1 MLCFPFELSK
11 FSVVTC
17 APSNF
22 SIQGKTMA
30 NSGLSAT
37 EKKVAF
43 SLASVFGLRMM
54 GLFMIMPVFALYGQ
68 HLEGFSPLWVG
79 IAIGAYGL
87 TQALL
92 QIPMGILSDRIGRK
106 PVIMGG
112 LVLFAIGSI
121 IAASA
126 DSIYGVVFGRAVQG
140 MGAIAAAVLA
150 LAADLTRDEQR
161 TKVMA
166 IIGMCIGFSFA
177 LSLLVG
183 PLIAQYLGLT
193 GLFAMTAG
201 LALLGMLIVHLL
213 VPSPVSHAPRGDTL
227 AAPTR
232 LLQMLRDPQLFR
244 LDAGIF
250 ILHLVLTAVFV
261 ALPLDLVDAGLVKE
275 KHWML
280 YFPAFICAFFLMV
293 PLIIMG
299 VKKKNTKATFQIALL
314 IMMAALGT
322 MALFAA
328 NLWMLS
334 IAILLFFTGFNYLEA
349 SLPSLIA
356 KFCPV
361 GDKGS
366 AMGVYSTSQFL
377 GAFCGGM
384 LGGGAFQL
392 VGATGVF
399 LLSLLLMLGWLLLT
413 LGMENP
419 VLLKSYTLMADVNDR
434 EQARAMAARLS
445 VLPGVAEAMVVLE
458 ERVAYL
464 KVDEHFDLR
473 EARAVLGSVH

>member
-1 MLCFPFELSK
+1 MS
-11 FSVVTC
+11 
-17 APSNF
+17 A
-22 SIQGKTMA
+22 
-30 NSGLSAT
+30 SGLSGT

-87 TQALL
+87 TQAVL

-106 PVIMGG
+106 PVIMSG
-112 LVLFAIGSI
+112 LLVFALGSVV
-121 IAASA
+121 AAMA
-126 DSIYGVVFGRAVQG
+126 DSIYGVVAGRALQG

-150 LAADLTRDEQR
+150 LAADLSRDEQR

-183 PLIAQYLGLT
+183 PVVAQHLGLS

-201 LALLGMLIVHLL
+201 LALLGIVIVQLL
-213 VPSPVSHAPRGDTL
+213 VPNPVTHAPKGDTL
-227 AAPTR
+227 AAPAR
-232 LLQMLRDPQLFR
+232 IVQMLKNPQLIR

-261 ALPLDLVDAGLVKE
+261 ALPLDLVDAGFAKE
-275 KHWML
+275 EHWML
-280 YFPAFICAFFLMV
+280 YFPAFIGAFFLMV
-293 PLIIMG
+293 PLIIIG
-299 VKKKNTKATFQIALL
+299 VKRKNAKGMFQVALVIL
-314 IMMAALGT
+314 LVALGMMAAFSHSLLG
-322 MALFAA
+322 
-328 NLWMLS
+328 LS
-334 IAILLFFTGFNYLEA
+334 VAVVLFFTGFNYLEA

-361 GDKGS
+361 GEKGT

-377 GAFCGGM
+377 GAFCGG
-384 LGGGAFQL
+384 LIGGGAYQWL
-392 VGATGVF
+392 GATGVF
-399 LLSLLLMLGWLLLT
+399 IAGMILMAIWLVLSL
-413 LGMENP
+413 GMQNP
-419 VLLKSYTLMADVNDR
+419 VLLKSYTLAANVEGTDQAKIMAM
-434 EQARAMAARLS
+434 ELS
-445 VLPGVAEAMVVLE
+445 KLAGVAEAIVVLE
-458 ERVAYL
+458 EKVAYL

-473 EARAVLGSVH
+473 QARAVLGSVN

>member
-1 MLCFPFELSK
+1 
-11 FSVVTC
+11 
-17 APSNF
+17 
-22 SIQGKTMA
+22 MA
-30 NSGLSAT
+30 KNGLSGI

-87 TQALL
+87 TQACL
-92 QIPMGILSDRIGRK
+92 QIPMGMLSDKYGRK
-106 PVIMGG
+106 PIILGG
-112 LVLFAIGSI
+112 LVIFAIGSI
-121 IAASA
+121 VAAMS
-126 DSIYGVVFGRAVQG
+126 DHIYGVVFGRALQG

-177 LSLLVG
+177 LSLLAG
-183 PLIAQYLGLT
+183 PIVAQYAGLE
-193 GLFAMTAG
+193 GLFFLTAI
-201 LALLGMLIVHLL
+201 LAVLGMVIVQVL
-213 VPSPVSHAPRGDTL
+213 VPNPVSQAPKGDTV
-227 AAPTR
+227 ATPTKLKR
-232 LLQMLRDPQLFR
+232 MLMDPQLFR

-280 YFPAFICAFFLMV
+280 YFPAFIGAFFLMV
-293 PLIIMG
+293 PLIIIG
-299 VKKKNTKATFQIALL
+299 VKRNNTKTMFQISLM
-314 IMMAALGT
+314 IMMLALAAMGFY
-322 MALFAA
+322 AD
-328 NLWMLS
+328 NLWVLS
-334 IAILLFFTGFNYLEA
+334 GAVVLFFTGFNYLEA

-356 KFCPV
+356 KFCPM

-384 LGGGAFQL
+384 LGGGAYQL
-392 VGATGVF
+392 VGASGVF
-399 LLSLLLMLGWLLLT
+399 FVALALMFVWLLLT
-413 LGMENP
+413 IGMEKP
-419 VLLKSYTLMADVNDR
+419 VLLKTYTLEAEAKDRNHAKDMAT
-434 EQARAMAARLS
+434 QLS
-445 VLPGVAEAMVVLE
+445 QLAGVAEAIVVIE
-458 ERVAYL
+458 EKAAYL
-464 KVDEHFDLR
+464 KVDDQFDLR
-473 EARAVLGSVH
+473 EARAVLGSVS

>member
-1 MLCFPFELSK
+1 
-11 FSVVTC
+11 
-17 APSNF
+17 
-22 SIQGKTMA
+22 MA
-30 NSGLSAT
+30 NGGLSGT
-37 EKKVAF
+37 ERKVAF

-68 HLEGFSPLWVG
+68 DLKGFSPLWVG

-87 TQALL
+87 TQAIL

-106 PVIMGG
+106 PVILGG
-112 LVLFAIGSI
+112 LLVFALGSVL
-121 IAASA
+121 AAMS
-126 DSIYGVVFGRAVQG
+126 DSIYGVVAGRALQG

-183 PLIAQYLGLT
+183 PVVAQHLGLS
-193 GLFAMTAG
+193 GLFALTAG
-201 LALLGMLIVHLL
+201 LALLGMLIVQLL
-213 VPSPVSHAPRGDTL
+213 VPNPVAHAPKGDTMAEPGKL
-227 AAPTR
+227 KN
-232 LLQMLRDPQLFR
+232 MLKDPQLFR

-280 YFPAFICAFFLMV
+280 YFPAFVGAFFLMV
-293 PLIIMG
+293 PLIIIG
-299 VKKKNTKATFQIALL
+299 VKRNNTKGMFQFALV
-314 IMMAALGT
+314 IMLASLLA
-322 MALFAA
+322 MALFSHS
-328 NLWMLS
+328 LWVLAV
-334 IAILLFFTGFNYLEA
+334 AIVAFFTGFNYLEA

-361 GDKGS
+361 GAKGS

-377 GAFCGGM
+377 GAFCGGL
-384 LGGGAFQL
+384 LGGGAYQIM
-392 VGATGVF
+392 GAAGVF
-399 LLSLLLMLGWLLLT
+399 SVAVVLLIIWLALT
-413 LGMENP
+413 LGMKNP
-419 VLLKSYTLMADVNDR
+419 VLLKSYTLEAQVSGR
-434 EQARAMAARLS
+434 EQAQKMAAELS
-445 VLPGVAEAMVVLE
+445 QLPGVSEAIVVLE
-458 ERVAYL
+458 EKVAYL
-464 KVDEHFDLR
+464 KVNDQFDLR
-473 EARAVLGSVH
+473 RARAVLGSVN

>member
-1 MLCFPFELSK
+1 
-11 FSVVTC
+11 
-17 APSNF
+17 
-22 SIQGKTMA
+22 MA
-30 NSGLSAT
+30 KNGLSGI

-87 TQALL
+87 TQACL
-92 QIPMGILSDRIGRK
+92 QIPMGMLSDKYGRK
-106 PVIMGG
+106 PIILGG
-112 LVLFAIGSI
+112 LVIFAIGSI
-121 IAASA
+121 VAAMS
-126 DSIYGVVFGRAVQG
+126 DHIYGVVLGRALQG

-177 LSLLVG
+177 LSLLAG
-183 PLIAQYLGLT
+183 PIVAQYAGLE
-193 GLFAMTAG
+193 GLFFLTAI
-201 LALLGMLIVHLL
+201 LAVLGMVIVQVL
-213 VPSPVSHAPRGDTL
+213 VPNPVSQAPKGDTV
-227 AAPTR
+227 ATPTKLKR
-232 LLQMLRDPQLFR
+232 MLMDPQLFR

-280 YFPAFICAFFLMV
+280 YFPAFVGAFFLMV
-293 PLIIMG
+293 PLIIIG
-299 VKKKNTKATFQIALL
+299 VKRNNTKTMFQISLL
-314 IMMAALGT
+314 IMMLSLAAMGVY
-322 MALFAA
+322 AD
-328 NLWMLS
+328 NLWVLS
-334 IAILLFFTGFNYLEA
+334 GAVVLFFTGFNYLEA

-356 KFCPV
+356 KFCPM

-384 LGGGAFQL
+384 LGGGAYQL
-392 VGATGVF
+392 VGASGVF
-399 LLSLLLMLGWLLLT
+399 YVALALMFVWLLLT
-413 LGMENP
+413 IGMEKP
-419 VLLKSYTLMADVNDR
+419 VLLKSYTLEAEAKDRNHAQDMAT
-434 EQARAMAARLS
+434 QLS
-445 VLPGVAEAMVVLE
+445 QLTGVAEAIVVIE
-458 ERVAYL
+458 EKAAYL
-464 KVDEHFDLR
+464 KVDDQFDLR
-473 EARAVLGSVH
+473 EARAVLGSVS

>member
-1 MLCFPFELSK
+1 MANNGLSK
-11 FSVVTC
+11 
-17 APSNF
+17 
-22 SIQGKTMA
+22 
-30 NSGLSAT
+30 T

-87 TQALL
+87 TQAVL
-92 QIPMGILSDRIGRK
+92 QIPMGILSDKFGRK
-106 PVIMGG
+106 PIILAG
-112 LVLFAIGSI
+112 LLLFALGSLV
-121 IAASA
+121 AANA
-126 DSIYGVVFGRAVQG
+126 DTIYGVVAGRAIQG

-183 PLIAQYLGLT
+183 PIVAQHLGLS

-201 LALLGMLIVHLL
+201 LAVLGMVIVQAL
-213 VPSPVSHAPRGDTL
+213 VPNPISQAPKGDTL
-227 AAPTR
+227 ATPAKLKAMVT
-232 LLQMLRDPQLFR
+232 DPQLFR

-280 YFPAFICAFFLMV
+280 YFPAFMGAFFLMV
-293 PLIIMG
+293 PLIIIG
-299 VKKKNTKATFQIALL
+299 VKKKNTKATFQVALL
-314 IMMAALGT
+314 IMMVALGA
-322 MALFAA
+322 MALFAN
-328 NLWMLS
+328 NLIVLS
-334 IAILLFFTGFNYLEA
+334 IAVVLFFTGFNYLEA

-377 GAFCGGM
+377 GAFCGGL
-384 LGGGAFQL
+384 LGGGAYQL
-392 VGATGVF
+392 VGAAGVF
-399 LLSLLLMLGWLLLT
+399 AVALILMTLWLLLS

-419 VLLKSYTLMADVNDR
+419 VLLKSYTLEATVEGR
-434 EQARAMAARLS
+434 EQAQAMATELS
-445 VLPGVAEAMVVLE
+445 QLAGVAEAIVVLE

-473 EARAVLGSVH
+473 EARAVLGSVS

>member
-1 MLCFPFELSK
+1 MANNGLSK
-11 FSVVTC
+11 
-17 APSNF
+17 
-22 SIQGKTMA
+22 
-30 NSGLSAT
+30 T

-43 SLASVFGLRMM
+43 SLAGVFGLRMM

-87 TQALL
+87 TQAAL
-92 QIPMGILSDRIGRK
+92 QIPMGILSDKFGRK
-106 PVIMGG
+106 PIILIG
-112 LVLFAIGSI
+112 LVVFAIGSLV
-121 IAASA
+121 AANA
-126 DSIYGVVFGRAVQG
+126 ETIYGVVAGRAIQG
-140 MGAIAAAVLA
+140 MGAIASAVLA

-183 PLIAQYLGLT
+183 PIVAQYVGLS
-193 GLFAMTAG
+193 GLFALTAC
-201 LALLGMLIVHLL
+201 LAVLGMLIVQFL
-213 VPSPVSHAPRGDTL
+213 VPTPITHAPKGDTV
-227 AAPTR
+227 ATPTK
-232 LLQMLRDPQLFR
+232 LKAMITDPQLFR

-280 YFPAFICAFFLMV
+280 YFPAFIAAFFLMV
-293 PLIIMG
+293 PLIVIG
-299 VKKKNTKATFQIALL
+299 VKKKNTKATFQVSLLVMMLAL
-314 IMMAALGT
+314 AL
-322 MALFAA
+322 MALFTH
-328 NLWMLS
+328 NLMVLS
-334 IAILLFFTGFNYLEA
+334 IAVVLFFTGFNYLEA

-377 GAFCGGM
+377 GAFCGGL
-384 LGGGAFQL
+384 LGGGAYQL
-392 VGATGVF
+392 LGAVGVF
-399 LLSLLLMLGWLLLT
+399 SAALCLMTVWLLLT

-419 VLLKSYTLMADVNDR
+419 VLLKTYTLEATVEGK
-434 EQARAMAARLS
+434 EQAKAMASELS
-445 VLPGVAEAMVVLE
+445 QLTGVAEAIVVLE

-473 EARAVLGSVH
+473 EARAVLGSVS

>member
-1 MLCFPFELSK
+1 MANNGLSK
-11 FSVVTC
+11 
-17 APSNF
+17 
-22 SIQGKTMA
+22 
-30 NSGLSAT
+30 T

-87 TQALL
+87 TQAVL
-92 QIPMGILSDRIGRK
+92 QIPMGILSDKYGRK
-106 PVIMGG
+106 PIILIG
-112 LVLFAIGSI
+112 LLMFAIGSVV
-121 IAASA
+121 AAMA
-126 DSIYGVVFGRAVQG
+126 DSIYGVVLGRAMQG

-183 PLIAQYLGLT
+183 PIVAQHLGLS

-201 LALLGMLIVHLL
+201 LALLGMVIVQLL
-213 VPSPVSHAPRGDTL
+213 VPNPISQAPKGDTV
-227 AAPTR
+227 AAPAK
-232 LLQMLRDPQLFR
+232 LKAMLKDPQLFR

-280 YFPAFICAFFLMV
+280 YFPAFIGAFFLMV
-293 PLIIMG
+293 PLIIIG

-314 IMMAALGT
+314 IMMAALAS
-322 MALFAA
+322 MALFA
-328 NLWMLS
+328 NSLMVLS
-334 IAILLFFTGFNYLEA
+334 AAIVLFFTGFNYLEA

-377 GAFCGGM
+377 GAFFGGL
-384 LGGGAFQL
+384 LGGGAYQL
-392 VGATGVF
+392 VGAAGVF
-399 LLSLLLMLGWLLLT
+399 AVALGLMFVWLLLT

-419 VLLKSYTLMADVNDR
+419 VLLKSYTLEAEVEGK
-434 EQARAMAARLS
+434 EQARSMATKLS
-445 VLPGVAEAMVVLE
+445 QLPGVVEAIVVLE
-458 ERVAYL
+458 EKVAYL

-473 EARAVLGSVH
+473 QARAVLGSVN

>member
-1 MLCFPFELSK
+1 
-11 FSVVTC
+11 
-17 APSNF
+17 
-22 SIQGKTMA
+22 MA
-30 NSGLSAT
+30 TSGLSAT

-92 QIPMGILSDRIGRK
+92 QIPMGILSDKFGRK
-106 PVIMGG
+106 PIILIG
-112 LVLFAIGSI
+112 LLVFALGSLV
-121 IAASA
+121 AASA
-126 DSIYGVVFGRAVQG
+126 DSIYGVVFGRALQG

-183 PLIAQYLGLT
+183 PVVAEHMGLS
-193 GLFAMTAG
+193 GLFFMTSG
-201 LALLGMLIVHLL
+201 LALLGMAIVQLL
-213 VPSPVSHAPRGDTL
+213 VPNPVHQAPKGDTL
-227 AAPTR
+227 AAPAKLMR
-232 LLQMLRDPQLFR
+232 MLKDPQLFR

-261 ALPLDLVDAGLVKE
+261 ALPLDLVDAGLAKE

-280 YFPAFICAFFLMV
+280 YFPAFIGAFFLMV
-293 PLIIMG
+293 PLIIIG
-299 VKKKNTKATFQIALL
+299 VKRKNTKGMFQVALV
-314 IMMAALGT
+314 IMMLSLT
-322 MALFAA
+322 VMALFAD
-328 NLWMLS
+328 NLWLL
-334 IAILLFFTGFNYLEA
+334 AFAVLLFFTGFNYLEA

-361 GDKGS
+361 GEKGS

-377 GAFCGGM
+377 GAFCGGI

-392 VGATGVF
+392 LGAVGVF
-399 LLSLLLMLGWLLLT
+399 VAALVLMALWLVLT
-413 LGMENP
+413 LGMKNP
-419 VLLKSYTLMADVNDR
+419 VLLKSYTLEAQVEGR
-434 EQARAMAARLS
+434 EQAREMASKLS
-445 VLPGVAEAMVVLE
+445 ELAGVAEAIVVLE
-458 ERVAYL
+458 EKVAYL

-473 EARAVLGSVH
+473 EARAVLGSAN

>member
-1 MLCFPFELSK
+1 MANNGLSK
-11 FSVVTC
+11 
-17 APSNF
+17 
-22 SIQGKTMA
+22 
-30 NSGLSAT
+30 T

-87 TQALL
+87 TQAVL
-92 QIPMGILSDRIGRK
+92 QIPMGILSDKFGRK
-106 PVIMGG
+106 PIILAG
-112 LVLFAIGSI
+112 LLVFAFGSLV
-121 IAASA
+121 AANA
-126 DSIYGVVFGRAVQG
+126 DSIYGVVAGRAIQG

-183 PLIAQYLGLT
+183 PIVAQYFGLS
-193 GLFAMTAG
+193 GLFMITAG
-201 LALLGMLIVHLL
+201 LAILGMLIVQVI
-213 VPSPVSHAPRGDTL
+213 VPTPISRAPKGDTL
-227 AAPTR
+227 AIPAK
-232 LLQMLRDPQLFR
+232 LKAMLTDPQLFR

-280 YFPAFICAFFLMV
+280 YFPAFMGAFFLMV
-293 PLIIMG
+293 PLIIIG
-299 VKKKNTKATFQIALL
+299 VKKKNTKATFQVALL
-314 IMMAALGT
+314 LMMMALGA
-322 MALFAA
+322 MALFAN
-328 NLWMLS
+328 NLMVLS
-334 IAILLFFTGFNYLEA
+334 IAVVLFFTGFNYLEA

-377 GAFCGGM
+377 GAFCGGL
-384 LGGGAFQL
+384 LGGGAYQL
-392 VGATGVF
+392 VGAAGVF
-399 LLSLLLMLGWLLLT
+399 AVALVLMAAWLVLT

-419 VLLKSYTLMADVNDR
+419 VLLKSYTLEAAVEGRD
-434 EQARAMAARLS
+434 QARAMATELS
-445 VLPGVAEAMVVLE
+445 QLAGVAEAIVVLE
-458 ERVAYL
+458 EKVAYL

-473 EARAVLGSVH
+473 EARAVLGSVS

>member
-1 MLCFPFELSK
+1 MANNGLSK
-11 FSVVTC
+11 
-17 APSNF
+17 
-22 SIQGKTMA
+22 
-30 NSGLSAT
+30 T

-87 TQALL
+87 TQAVL
-92 QIPMGILSDRIGRK
+92 QIPMGILSDRYGRK
-106 PVIMGG
+106 PIILAG
-112 LVLFAIGSI
+112 LLLFAIGSVV
-121 IAASA
+121 AAMA
-126 DSIYGVVFGRAVQG
+126 DSIYGVVAGRAMQG

-183 PLIAQYLGLT
+183 PIVAQYVGLS
-193 GLFAMTAG
+193 GLFAMTAV
-201 LALLGMLIVHLL
+201 LAVLGMVMVQVL
-213 VPSPVSHAPRGDTL
+213 VPNPISQAPKGDTL
-227 AAPTR
+227 AAPAK
-232 LLQMLRDPQLFR
+232 LKAMLTDPQLFR

-280 YFPAFICAFFLMV
+280 YFPAFIGAFVLMV
-293 PLIIMG
+293 PLIIIG
-299 VKKKNTKATFQIALL
+299 VKKKNTKATFQISLL
-314 IMMAALGT
+314 IMMAALASMT
-322 MALFAA
+322 LFSN
-328 NLWMLS
+328 NLVALS
-334 IAILLFFTGFNYLEA
+334 IAIVLFFTGFNYLEA

-377 GAFCGGM
+377 GAFCGGL
-384 LGGGAFQL
+384 LGGGAYQL
-392 VGATGVF
+392 VGAAGVF
-399 LLSLLLMLGWLLLT
+399 AVALGLMFIWLLLT

-419 VLLKSYTLMADVNDR
+419 VLLKSYTLEAEVEGK
-434 EQARAMAARLS
+434 EQARVMVTELS
-445 VLPGVAEAMVVLE
+445 QLAGVVEAIVVLDE
-458 ERVAYL
+458 KVAYL

-473 EARAVLGSVH
+473 QARAVLGSVN

>member
-1 MLCFPFELSK
+1 MANNGLSK
-11 FSVVTC
+11 
-17 APSNF
+17 
-22 SIQGKTMA
+22 
-30 NSGLSAT
+30 T

-79 IAIGAYGL
+79 VAIGAYGL
-87 TQALL
+87 TQAIL
-92 QIPMGILSDRIGRK
+92 QIPMGILSDKFGRK
-106 PVIMGG
+106 PIILAG
-112 LVLFAIGSI
+112 LLIFAIGSLV
-121 IAASA
+121 AANA
-126 DSIYGVVFGRAVQG
+126 ESIYGVVAGRALQG

-183 PLIAQYLGLT
+183 PIVAQHLGLS
-193 GLFAMTAG
+193 GLFFMTAG
-201 LALLGMLIVHLL
+201 LALLGMLIVQVL
-213 VPSPVSHAPRGDTL
+213 VPNPISQAPKGDTV
-227 AAPTR
+227 AAPEKLKR
-232 LLQMLRDPQLFR
+232 MLFDPQLFR

-280 YFPAFICAFFLMV
+280 YFPAFIGAFLLMV
-293 PLIIMG
+293 PLIIIG
-299 VKKKNTKATFQIALL
+299 VKRNNTKGMFQVALL
-314 IMMAALGT
+314 IMMAALGS
-322 MALFAA
+322 MAMFAD
-328 NLWMLS
+328 NLVMLS
-334 IAILLFFTGFNYLEA
+334 IAVVLFFTGFNYLEA

-377 GAFCGGM
+377 GAFCGGL
-384 LGGGAFQL
+384 LGGGAYQL
-392 VGATGVF
+392 LGASGVF
-399 LLSLLLMLGWLLLT
+399 AAALGLMVIWFLLT
-413 LGMENP
+413 FGMKNP
-419 VLLKSYTLMADVNDR
+419 VLLKSYTLEANVSDKQSAVTMAT
-434 EQARAMAARLS
+434 ELS
-445 VLPGVAEAMVVLE
+445 ALTGVAEAIVVLE
-458 ERVAYL
+458 EKVAYL
-464 KVDEHFDLR
+464 KVDDHFDLR
-473 EARAVLGSVH
+473 EARAVLRSVD

>member
-1 MLCFPFELSK
+1 
-11 FSVVTC
+11 
-17 APSNF
+17 
-22 SIQGKTMA
+22 MA
-30 NSGLSAT
+30 KNGLSGI

-87 TQALL
+87 TQACL
-92 QIPMGILSDRIGRK
+92 QIPMGMLSDKYGRK
-106 PVIMGG
+106 PIILGG
-112 LVLFAIGSI
+112 LVIFAIGSI
-121 IAASA
+121 VAAMS
-126 DSIYGVVFGRAVQG
+126 DHIYGVVFGRALQG

-177 LSLLVG
+177 LSLLAG
-183 PLIAQYLGLT
+183 PIVAQYAGLE
-193 GLFAMTAG
+193 GLFFLTAI
-201 LALLGMLIVHLL
+201 LAVLGMVIVQVL
-213 VPSPVSHAPRGDTL
+213 VPNPVSQAPKGDTV
-227 AAPTR
+227 ATPTKLKR
-232 LLQMLRDPQLFR
+232 MLMDPQLFR

-280 YFPAFICAFFLMV
+280 YFPAFIGAFFLMV
-293 PLIIMG
+293 PLIIIG
-299 VKKKNTKATFQIALL
+299 VKRNNTKTMFQISLM
-314 IMMAALGT
+314 IMMVSLAAMGIY
-322 MALFAA
+322 AD
-328 NLWMLS
+328 NLWVLS
-334 IAILLFFTGFNYLEA
+334 GAVVLFFTGFNYLEA

-356 KFCPV
+356 KFCPM

-384 LGGGAFQL
+384 LGGGAYQL
-392 VGATGVF
+392 VGASGVF
-399 LLSLLLMLGWLLLT
+399 FVALALMFVWLLLT
-413 LGMENP
+413 IGMEKP
-419 VLLKSYTLMADVNDR
+419 VLLKSYTLEAEAKDRDHAQDMAT
-434 EQARAMAARLS
+434 QLS
-445 VLPGVAEAMVVLE
+445 QLSGVAEAIVVIE
-458 ERVAYL
+458 EKAAYL
-464 KVDEHFDLR
+464 KVDDQFDLR
-473 EARAVLGSVH
+473 EARAVLGSVS

>member
-1 MLCFPFELSK
+1 MDGLFIYSR
-11 FSVVTC
+11 SGR
-17 APSNF
+17 N
-22 SIQGKTMA
+22 MA
-30 NSGLSAT
+30 NNGLSRI

-54 GLFMIMPVFALYGQ
+54 GLFMIMPIFALYGQ

-87 TQALL
+87 TQAVL
-92 QIPMGILSDRIGRK
+92 QIPMGILSDKFGRK
-106 PVIMGG
+106 PIILIG
-112 LVLFAIGSI
+112 LVMFAFGSL
-121 IAASA
+121 IAANSET
-126 DSIYGVVFGRAVQG
+126 IYGVIVGRAIQG
-140 MGAIAAAVLA
+140 TGAIAAAVLA

-183 PLIAQYLGLT
+183 PIVAQYVGLS
-193 GLFAMTAG
+193 GLFTMTAG
-201 LALLGMLIVHLL
+201 LAFLGMFIVQIL
-213 VPSPVSHAPRGDTL
+213 VPNPISQAPKGDTL
-227 AAPTR
+227 AIPAKLKAMVT
-232 LLQMLRDPQLFR
+232 DPQLFR

-280 YFPAFICAFFLMV
+280 YFPAFIGAFFLMV
-293 PLIIMG
+293 PLIIIG
-299 VKKKNTKATFQIALL
+299 VKKKNTKATFQVSLL
-314 IMMAALGT
+314 IMMLSLAS
-322 MALFAA
+322 MALFAD
-328 NLWMLS
+328 NLVVLS
-334 IAILLFFTGFNYLEA
+334 IAVVLFFTGFNYLEA

-377 GAFCGGM
+377 GAFCGGI
-384 LGGGAFQL
+384 LGGGAYQL
-392 VGATGVF
+392 VGAEGVF
-399 LLSLLLMLGWLLLT
+399 SVTLALMVIWLLLT
-413 LGMENP
+413 LGMKNP
-419 VLLKSYTLMADVNDR
+419 VLLKSYALEATVEGK
-434 EQARAMAARLS
+434 EQAKTMATKLS
-445 VLPGVAEAMVVLE
+445 QLTGVAEAIVVLE
-458 ERVAYL
+458 EKVAYL

-473 EARAVLGSVH
+473 EARAVLGSVS

>member
-1 MLCFPFELSK
+1 
-11 FSVVTC
+11 
-17 APSNF
+17 
-22 SIQGKTMA
+22 MA
-30 NSGLSAT
+30 NNGLSGI

-87 TQALL
+87 TQAVL
-92 QIPMGILSDRIGRK
+92 QIPMGMLSDKYGRK
-106 PVIMGG
+106 PIILAG
-112 LVLFAIGSI
+112 LVVFAIGSI
-121 IAASA
+121 VAAMS
-126 DSIYGVVFGRAVQG
+126 DHIYGVVLGRAIQG

-177 LSLLVG
+177 LSLLAG
-183 PLIAQYLGLT
+183 PIVAQYAGLE
-193 GLFAMTAG
+193 GLFFLTAI
-201 LALLGMLIVHLL
+201 LAVLGMIIVQVL
-213 VPSPVSHAPRGDTL
+213 VPNPVSQAPKGDTV
-227 AAPTR
+227 ATPTKLKR
-232 LLQMLRDPQLFR
+232 MLMDPQLFR

-280 YFPAFICAFFLMV
+280 YFPAFIGAFFLMV
-293 PLIIMG
+293 PLIIIG
-299 VKKKNTKATFQIALL
+299 VKRNNTKTMFQISLM
-314 IMMAALGT
+314 IMMVALAAMG
-322 MALFAA
+322 MYAD
-328 NLWMLS
+328 NLWVLT
-334 IAILLFFTGFNYLEA
+334 AAVVLFFTGFNYLEA

-384 LGGGAFQL
+384 LGGGAYQL
-392 VGATGVF
+392 VGAAGVF
-399 LLSLLLMLGWLLLT
+399 YVALGLMFIWLLLT
-413 LGMENP
+413 IGMEKP
-419 VLLKSYTLMADVNDR
+419 VLLKSYTLEAKAKDRAHAKDMAT
-434 EQARAMAARLS
+434 QLS
-445 VLPGVAEAMVVLE
+445 LLAGVAEAIVVIE
-458 ERVAYL
+458 EKAAYL
-464 KVDEHFDLR
+464 KVDDQFDLS
-473 EARAVLGSVH
+473 EARAVLGSVN

>member
-1 MLCFPFELSK
+1 
-11 FSVVTC
+11 
-17 APSNF
+17 
-22 SIQGKTMA
+22 MA
-30 NSGLSAT
+30 KNGLSGI

-87 TQALL
+87 TQACL
-92 QIPMGILSDRIGRK
+92 QIPMGMLSDKYGRK
-106 PVIMGG
+106 PIILGG
-112 LVLFAIGSI
+112 LVIFAIGSI
-121 IAASA
+121 VAAMS
-126 DSIYGVVFGRAVQG
+126 DHIYGVVLGRALQG

-177 LSLLVG
+177 LSLLAG
-183 PLIAQYLGLT
+183 PIVAQYAGLE
-193 GLFAMTAG
+193 GLFFLTAI
-201 LALLGMLIVHLL
+201 LAVLGMVIVQVL
-213 VPSPVSHAPRGDTL
+213 VPNPVSQAPKGDTV
-227 AAPTR
+227 ATPTKLKR
-232 LLQMLRDPQLFR
+232 MLMDPQLFR

-280 YFPAFICAFFLMV
+280 YFPAFVGAFFLMV
-293 PLIIMG
+293 PLIIIG
-299 VKKKNTKATFQIALL
+299 VKRNNTKTMFQISLL
-314 IMMAALGT
+314 IMMLSLAAMGIY
-322 MALFAA
+322 AD
-328 NLWMLS
+328 NLWVLS
-334 IAILLFFTGFNYLEA
+334 GAVVLFFTGFNYLEA

-356 KFCPV
+356 KFCPM

-384 LGGGAFQL
+384 LGGGAYQL
-392 VGATGVF
+392 VGASGVF
-399 LLSLLLMLGWLLLT
+399 YVALALMFVWLLLT
-413 LGMENP
+413 IGMEKP
-419 VLLKSYTLMADVNDR
+419 VLLKSYTLEAEAKDRNHAQDMAT
-434 EQARAMAARLS
+434 QLS
-445 VLPGVAEAMVVLE
+445 QLTGVAEAIVVIE
-458 ERVAYL
+458 EKAAYL
-464 KVDEHFDLR
+464 KVDDQFDLR
-473 EARAVLGSVH
+473 EARAVLGSVS

>member
-1 MLCFPFELSK
+1 
-11 FSVVTC
+11 
-17 APSNF
+17 
-22 SIQGKTMA
+22 MA
-30 NSGLSAT
+30 KNGLSGI

-87 TQALL
+87 TQACL
-92 QIPMGILSDRIGRK
+92 QIPMGMLSDKYGRK
-106 PVIMGG
+106 PIILGG
-112 LVLFAIGSI
+112 LVIFAIGSI
-121 IAASA
+121 VAAMS
-126 DSIYGVVFGRAVQG
+126 DHIYGVVFGRALQG

-177 LSLLVG
+177 LSLLAG
-183 PLIAQYLGLT
+183 PIVAQYAGLE
-193 GLFAMTAG
+193 GLFFLTAI
-201 LALLGMLIVHLL
+201 LAVLGMVIVQVL
-213 VPSPVSHAPRGDTL
+213 VPNPVSQAPKGDTV
-227 AAPTR
+227 ATPTKLKR
-232 LLQMLRDPQLFR
+232 MLMDPQLFR

-280 YFPAFICAFFLMV
+280 YFPAFIGAFFLMV
-293 PLIIMG
+293 PLIIIG
-299 VKKKNTKATFQIALL
+299 VKRNNTKTMFQISLM
-314 IMMAALGT
+314 IMMLALAAMGFY
-322 MALFAA
+322 AD
-328 NLWMLS
+328 NLWVLS
-334 IAILLFFTGFNYLEA
+334 GAVVLFFTGFNYLEA

-356 KFCPV
+356 KFCPM

-384 LGGGAFQL
+384 LGGGAYQL
-392 VGATGVF
+392 VGASGVF
-399 LLSLLLMLGWLLLT
+399 FVALALMFVWLLLT
-413 LGMENP
+413 IGMEKP
-419 VLLKSYTLMADVNDR
+419 VLLKSYTLEAEAKDRNHAQDMAT
-434 EQARAMAARLS
+434 QLS
-445 VLPGVAEAMVVLE
+445 QLAGVAEAIVVIE
-458 ERVAYL
+458 EKAAYL
-464 KVDEHFDLR
+464 KVDDQFDLR
-473 EARAVLGSVH
+473 EARAVLGSVS

>member
-1 MLCFPFELSK
+1 MG
-11 FSVVTC
+11 
-17 APSNF
+17 N
-22 SIQGKTMA
+22 
-30 NSGLSAT
+30 NGLSGT

-87 TQALL
+87 TQAVL
-92 QIPMGILSDRIGRK
+92 QIPMGILSDKYGRK
-106 PVIMGG
+106 PIILGG
-112 LVLFAIGSI
+112 LVLFAIGSL
-121 IAASA
+121 IAANA

-166 IIGMCIGFSFA
+166 IIGMCIGGSFA

-183 PLIAQYLGLT
+183 PIVAQHVGLS
-193 GLFAMTAG
+193 GLFFLTAI
-201 LALLGMLIVHLL
+201 LAVTGMLIVQFL
-213 VPSPVSHAPRGDTL
+213 VPNPISHAPKGDTL
-227 AAPTR
+227 ATPAR
-232 LLQMLRDPQLFR
+232 LKRMLTDPQLFR

-280 YFPAFICAFFLMV
+280 YFPAFVGAFFLMV
-293 PLIIMG
+293 PLIIIG
-299 VKKKNTKATFQIALL
+299 VKRKNTKAMFQIALV
-314 IMMAALGT
+314 IMIVALLA
-322 MALFAA
+322 MALFSN
-328 NLWMLS
+328 NLWVLS
-334 IAILLFFTGFNYLEA
+334 FAVVLFFTGFNYLEA

-361 GDKGS
+361 GEKGS

-392 VGATGVF
+392 VGAVGVF
-399 LLSLLLMLGWLLLT
+399 IVAVILMSIWLFLT

-419 VLLKSYTLMADVNDR
+419 VLLKSYTLEAEVKDKA
-434 EQARAMAARLS
+434 QARDMATQLS
-445 VLPGVAEAMVVLE
+445 QLMGVVEAIVVLDE
-458 ERVAYL
+458 KVAYL

-473 EARAVLGSVH
+473 EARAVLGSAQ

>member
-1 MLCFPFELSK
+1 MANNGLSK
-11 FSVVTC
+11 
-17 APSNF
+17 
-22 SIQGKTMA
+22 
-30 NSGLSAT
+30 T

-92 QIPMGILSDRIGRK
+92 QIPMGILSDKYGRK
-106 PVIMGG
+106 PIIMAG
-112 LVLFAIGSI
+112 LLLFAVGSVV
-121 IAASA
+121 AAMA
-126 DSIYGVVFGRAVQG
+126 DTIYGVVAGRAMQG

-183 PLIAQYLGLT
+183 PIVAQTVGLS

-201 LALLGMLIVHLL
+201 LALVGMLIVQLM
-213 VPSPVSHAPRGDTL
+213 VPTPISQAPKGDTVATPAKL
-227 AAPTR
+227 KA
-232 LLQMLRDPQLFR
+232 MLFDPQLFR

-261 ALPLDLVDAGLVKE
+261 ALPLDLVDAGLAKE

-280 YFPAFICAFFLMV
+280 YFPAFMGAFFLMV
-293 PLIIMG
+293 PLIIIG
-299 VKKKNTKATFQIALL
+299 VKKKNTKATFQVALM
-314 IMMAALGT
+314 IMMLALAA
-322 MALFAA
+322 MAMYA
-328 NLWMLS
+328 NNLVVLS
-334 IAILLFFTGFNYLEA
+334 IAVVLFFTGFNYLEA

-377 GAFCGGM
+377 GAFCGGL
-384 LGGGAFQL
+384 LGGGAYQL
-392 VGATGVF
+392 LGAAGVF
-399 LLSLLLMLGWLLLT
+399 AVAFVLMALWLVLT
-413 LGMENP
+413 IGMKNP
-419 VLLKSYTLMADVNDR
+419 VLLKSYTLEAVV
-434 EQARAMAARLS
+434 EGKAQAQAMATELS
-445 VLPGVAEAMVVLE
+445 QLKGVAEAIVVLE
-458 ERVAYL
+458 EKVAYL
-464 KVDEHFDLR
+464 KVDEHFDLS
-473 EARAVLGSVH
+473 EARAVLGSVN

>member
-1 MLCFPFELSK
+1 MANNGLSK
-11 FSVVTC
+11 
-17 APSNF
+17 
-22 SIQGKTMA
+22 
-30 NSGLSAT
+30 T

-87 TQALL
+87 TQAVL
-92 QIPMGILSDRIGRK
+92 QIPMGILSDKYGRK
-106 PVIMGG
+106 PIILIG
-112 LVLFAIGSI
+112 LLMFAIGSVV
-121 IAASA
+121 AAMA
-126 DSIYGVVFGRAVQG
+126 DSIYGVVAGRAMQG

-183 PLIAQYLGLT
+183 PIVAQHLGLS

-201 LALLGMLIVHLL
+201 LALLGMVIVQLL
-213 VPSPVSHAPRGDTL
+213 VPNPISQAPKGDTV
-227 AAPTR
+227 AAPAK
-232 LLQMLRDPQLFR
+232 LKAMLKDPQLFR

-280 YFPAFICAFFLMV
+280 YFPAFVGAFFLMV
-293 PLIIMG
+293 PLIIIG

-314 IMMAALGT
+314 IMMAALAS
-322 MALFAA
+322 MALFA
-328 NLWMLS
+328 NSLVVLS
-334 IAILLFFTGFNYLEA
+334 VAVVLFFTGFNYLEA

-377 GAFCGGM
+377 GAFCGGL
-384 LGGGAFQL
+384 LGGGAYQL
-392 VGATGVF
+392 VGAAGVF
-399 LLSLLLMLGWLLLT
+399 TVALGLMFIWLVLT

-419 VLLKSYTLMADVNDR
+419 VLLKSYTLAAEVEGK
-434 EQARAMAARLS
+434 EQARAMATELS
-445 VLPGVAEAMVVLE
+445 QLSGVAEAIVVLE
-458 ERVAYL
+458 EKVAYL

-473 EARAVLGSVH
+473 EARAVLGSVN

>member
-1 MLCFPFELSK
+1 MANNGLSK
-11 FSVVTC
+11 
-17 APSNF
+17 
-22 SIQGKTMA
+22 
-30 NSGLSAT
+30 T
-37 EKKVAF
+37 ETKVAF
-43 SLASVFGLRMM
+43 SLAGVFGLRMM

-87 TQALL
+87 TQAAL
-92 QIPMGILSDRIGRK
+92 QIPMGILSDKFGRK
-106 PVIMGG
+106 PIILIG
-112 LVLFAIGSI
+112 LVVFAIGSLV
-121 IAASA
+121 AANA
-126 DSIYGVVFGRAVQG
+126 DTIYGVVAGRAIQG

-183 PLIAQYLGLT
+183 PIAAQYVGLS
-193 GLFAMTAG
+193 GLFALTAC
-201 LALLGMLIVHLL
+201 LAVLGMLIVQFL
-213 VPSPVSHAPRGDTL
+213 VPTPITHAPKGDTV
-227 AAPTR
+227 ATPTK
-232 LLQMLRDPQLFR
+232 LKAMITDPQLFR

-280 YFPAFICAFFLMV
+280 YFPAFIGAFLLMV
-293 PLIIMG
+293 PLIVIG
-299 VKKKNTKATFQIALL
+299 VKKKNTKATFQASLL
-314 IMMAALGT
+314 IMMLALAL
-322 MALFAA
+322 MALFTN
-328 NLWMLS
+328 NLMVLS
-334 IAILLFFTGFNYLEA
+334 IAVVLFFTGFNYLEA

-377 GAFCGGM
+377 GAFCGGL
-384 LGGGAFQL
+384 LGGGAYQL
-392 VGATGVF
+392 LGAVGVF
-399 LLSLLLMLGWLLLT
+399 TVALCLMAVWLLLT

-419 VLLKSYTLMADVNDR
+419 VLLKSYTLEAAVEGK
-434 EQARAMAARLS
+434 EQARAMASELS
-445 VLPGVAEAMVVLE
+445 QLTGVAEAIVVLE

-473 EARAVLGSVH
+473 EARAVLGSVS

>member
-1 MLCFPFELSK
+1 MANNGLSK
-11 FSVVTC
+11 
-17 APSNF
+17 
-22 SIQGKTMA
+22 
-30 NSGLSAT
+30 T

-68 HLEGFSPLWVG
+68 HLQGFSPLWVG

-92 QIPMGILSDRIGRK
+92 QIPMGILSDKYGRK
-106 PVIMGG
+106 PIIMAG
-112 LVLFAIGSI
+112 LLLFAIGSVV
-121 IAASA
+121 AAMA
-126 DSIYGVVFGRAVQG
+126 DTIYGVVAGRAMQG

-183 PLIAQYLGLT
+183 PIVAQQLGLS

-201 LALLGMLIVHLL
+201 LALLGMVIVQLM
-213 VPSPVSHAPRGDTL
+213 VPTPISQAPKGDTVATPAKL
-227 AAPTR
+227 KA
-232 LLQMLRDPQLFR
+232 MLFDPQLFR

-261 ALPLDLVDAGLVKE
+261 ALPLDLVDAGLAKE

-280 YFPAFICAFFLMV
+280 YFPAFMGAFFLMV
-293 PLIIMG
+293 PLIIIG
-299 VKKKNTKATFQIALL
+299 VKKKNTKATFQVALM
-314 IMMAALGT
+314 IMMLALAA
-322 MALFAA
+322 MALYA
-328 NLWMLS
+328 NNLLVLS
-334 IAILLFFTGFNYLEA
+334 IAVVLFFTGFNYLEA

-377 GAFCGGM
+377 GAFCGGL
-384 LGGGAFQL
+384 LGGGAYQL
-392 VGATGVF
+392 LGAAGVF
-399 LLSLLLMLGWLLLT
+399 AVAFVLMALWLVLT
-413 LGMENP
+413 IGMKNP
-419 VLLKSYTLMADVNDR
+419 VLLKSYTLEAVV
-434 EQARAMAARLS
+434 EGKAQAQAMATELS
-445 VLPGVAEAMVVLE
+445 KLKGVAEAIVVLE
-458 ERVAYL
+458 EKVAYL

-473 EARAVLGSVH
+473 EARAVLGSVN